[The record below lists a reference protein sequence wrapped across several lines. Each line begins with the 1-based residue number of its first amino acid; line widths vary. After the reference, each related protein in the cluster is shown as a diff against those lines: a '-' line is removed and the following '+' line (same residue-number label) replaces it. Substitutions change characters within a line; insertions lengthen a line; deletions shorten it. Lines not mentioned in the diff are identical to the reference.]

1 MITDPGILRISAD
14 VQSVLAANQPVVA
27 LESTV
32 IAHGLPRP
40 QNLQTALRLEQIVRD
55 SGAVPATIG
64 VLDGIARVGFSQLEL
79 ERLASTAGQKTTVK
93 VSRRDLPFVVGMVC
107 SQT

>member
-1 MITDPGILRISAD
+1 MAKKIVGFPYPDNVD
-14 VQSVLAANQPVVA
+14 LATKAEA
-27 LESTV
+27 A
-32 IAHGLPRP
+32 IRKG
-40 QNLQTALRLEQIVRD
+40 
-55 SGAVPATIG
+55 GAVPATIG